1 MGSEV
6 LYVALVALAVLG
18 VGNLVLTLAIVRRV
32 NRGGSEHSSAQLR
45 GLGPGEAAPDF
56 TAQKLDGSN
65 VTLADFSRR
74 RTVMLFVS
82 PGCKPCVESLPEYV
96 RLSAIARDQGEEL
109 LLVSGGDHDPTRAMI
124 GKAANAITVI
134 VAPRETHKLF
144 ADYKADV
151 TPLFTVIENGHVLSS
166 GMPWNTIQEWRDVLS
181 RWSADSQSIEARAIA
196 SHR

>member
-6 LYVALVALAVLG
+6 LYASLLILAVLG
-18 VGNLVLTLAIVRRV
+18 FGNLVLTLAIVRRV
-32 NRGGSEHSSAQLR
+32 NRGGSEPSSTQLR
-45 GLGPGEAAPDF
+45 GLEPGETAPDF

-65 VTLADFSRR
+65 VTLADLSHR

-82 PGCKPCVESLPEYV
+82 PGCKPCEESLPEYL
-96 RLSAIARDQGEEL
+96 RLSVIARDQGEEL
-109 LLVSGGDHDPTRAMI
+109 VLVSGGDHDPTREMI

-144 ADYKADV
+144 ADYRADV
-151 TPLFTVIENGHVLSS
+151 TPLFTVIENGHVFSS

-181 RWSADSQSIEARAIA
+181 RWSADSPPIEARPVV
-196 SHR
+196 SHG